1 MAIMAMATARKINY
15 SRLANVISLLSCFTF
30 ASSAMAGEWQF
41 VPSFGIEETYT
52 DNVELANTDQ
62 TSSFVSQAILALN
75 MDYQSR
81 LANFSFT
88 GENNNLFYSHDSEI
102 DDSYLTLDTEGQ
114 LYLWNNGPALFATA
128 QVGNS
133 NRNAASNGLADLVSG
148 DTVQSTSYSTGI
160 LYNVQNNTVNIA
172 SSLDYTISRFEDGIG
187 EYDNISAFLNTQSG
201 NNARLAFWQLSS
213 SYSEREQ
220 ESLGATRSGK
230 QYSIDAILG
239 LLTPWK
245 INPFVRFYDEDISGS
260 FGIQNQP
267 TTSSWGPG
275 LRWLISQHLLIDVS
289 YNYVTDDTVS
299 DDYVAASLQWEP
311 SARTSITAGYSQ
323 RFFGDSYNLDIKH
336 QTKRL
341 TNTITYDESLEVFDR
356 STFERIDLGQ
366 FWCPANTSIDGISDC
381 FAQST
386 EINSDGYFP
395 QNFFYFEP
403 IESNEFT
410 LNKSFSWVSTL
421 QLARTS
427 FTFNSSASRR
437 ERIESQIINDT
448 LSASLSINRK
458 ISGKS
463 NLTLLAKYNY
473 RIFDKDNTDDRGQ
486 KDHYRTVS
494 ATYTKDLASSLSTN
508 FTVQHVNRSSNLEQ
522 YTYNELRA
530 IINIKKEF

>member
-1 MAIMAMATARKINY
+1 
-15 SRLANVISLLSCFTF
+15 
-30 ASSAMAGEWQF
+30 
-41 VPSFGIEETYT
+41 
-52 DNVELANTDQ
+52 
-62 TSSFVSQAILALN
+62 
-75 MDYQSR
+75 
-81 LANFSFT
+81 
-88 GENNNLFYSHDSEI
+88 
-102 DDSYLTLDTEGQ
+102 
-114 LYLWNNGPALFATA
+114 
-128 QVGNS
+128 
-133 NRNAASNGLADLVSG
+133 
-148 DTVQSTSYSTGI
+148 
-160 LYNVQNNTVNIA
+160 
-172 SSLDYTISRFEDGIG
+172 
-187 EYDNISAFLNTQSG
+187 
-201 NNARLAFWQLSS
+201 
-213 SYSEREQ
+213 
-220 ESLGATRSGK
+220 
-230 QYSIDAILG
+230 
-239 LLTPWK
+239 
-245 INPFVRFYDEDISGS
+245 
-260 FGIQNQP
+260 
-267 TTSSWGPG
+267 
-275 LRWLISQHLLIDVS
+275 LIVLH
-289 YNYVTDDTVS
+289 
-299 DDYVAASLQWEP
+299 
-311 SARTSITAGYSQ
+311 
-323 RFFGDSYNLDIKH
+323 
-336 QTKRL
+336 
-341 TNTITYDESLEVFDR
+341 
-356 STFERIDLGQ
+356 
-366 FWCPANTSIDGISDC
+366 GISDC

-473 RIFDKDNTDDRGQ
+473 RIFDKDNTDDSGQ